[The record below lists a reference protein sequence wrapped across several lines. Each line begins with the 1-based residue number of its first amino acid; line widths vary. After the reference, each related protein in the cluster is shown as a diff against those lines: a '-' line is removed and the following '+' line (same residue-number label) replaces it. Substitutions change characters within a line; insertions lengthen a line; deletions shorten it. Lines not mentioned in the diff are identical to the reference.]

1 MQNTPLGLC
10 IIITHMRT
18 TDTLT
23 TGPKLKDAEVTI
35 TRSTFFTMALV
46 YLTLPVVIFFLGYLK
61 IWWGLLFSALTITA
75 VVAAI
80 KRFKKDG
87 PADQADKITI
97 KPSFFLV
104 VIPLI
109 IVFLFLGGVS
119 EYSWC
124 LIDHRVRYAILNDLI
139 SYKWPVIYD
148 FQTQQNPIVA
158 QYLGEGKVA
167 FAYYFVFWM
176 VPAVIGKVTNLA
188 VARVVIFIWSGF
200 GLFIVALEASFLYKR
215 ASKTLF
221 IAIMF
226 FSGFDVIPGYIN
238 DFLGIEGTWEGW
250 NLHLHIH
257 GNFYQIMNVFNQS
270 IPGWLIT
277 ILLLMCVNGSCVGL
291 LGALMFCYSPWA
303 AIGFAPLCLC
313 KLLMGKTKETRNTII
328 KDLLTPGNLIAPVV
342 FLITF
347 ATMFTANSQ
356 ATSGN
361 GLIWKFYDTPLE
373 LIIDYIKYAVF
384 EFGLWALLLYTRH
397 KKNPLFW
404 TAIATL
410 LIMPIYKITI
420 ANDLIMRG
428 TMAPM
433 FLIGLYASFFIADN
447 FYRCL
452 HEKGFNIRTRA
463 AVLTLIVASYVPVNC
478 LITSAVM
485 TYEIKVKKQHLED
498 DCTFDIGSFGNI
510 NHEDQLEMVQTQFY
524 VYNYEDTIFFKYLA
538 K

>member
-1 MQNTPLGLC
+1 MK
-10 IIITHMRT
+10 T

-87 PADQADKITI
+87 LGDQPNQADKITI

-109 IVFLFLGGVS
+109 IVLLFLGGVS

-139 SYKWPVIYD
+139 NYKWPVIYD
-148 FQTQQNPIVA
+148 FQTQQNPVVA

-176 VPAVIGKVTNLA
+176 VPAVIGKITNLTI
-188 VARVVIFIWSGF
+188 ARLVLFIWSGL
-200 GLFIVALEASFLYKR
+200 GLFLVGLGASFLYKR

-238 DFLGIEGTWEGW
+238 DFLNIPSTWEGW
-250 NLHLHIH
+250 NIHLHIH

-303 AIGFAPLCLC
+303 AIGFAPLCVC
-313 KLLMGKTKETRNTII
+313 KLFMNKRAAGDKMGKLLIKELI
-328 KDLLTPGNLIAPVV
+328 TPGNLIAPVV

-373 LIIDYIKYAVF
+373 HTMSLHH
-384 EFGLWALLLYTRH
+384 LRALENHPGGISRSLL
-397 KKNPLFW
+397 F
-404 TAIATL
+404 
-410 LIMPIYKITI
+410 
-420 ANDLIMRG
+420 
-428 TMAPM
+428 
-433 FLIGLYASFFIADN
+433 
-447 FYRCL
+447 
-452 HEKGFNIRTRA
+452 
-463 AVLTLIVASYVPVNC
+463 
-478 LITSAVM
+478 
-485 TYEIKVKKQHLED
+485 
-498 DCTFDIGSFGNI
+498 
-510 NHEDQLEMVQTQFY
+510 
-524 VYNYEDTIFFKYLA
+524 
-538 K
+538 